1 MLLQKVKTA
10 LRISSDAFD
19 AEISDLLEAG
29 LLDLAIV
36 GADIYVTRDTE
47 TGAIASCDPLIQRA
61 LTTYVRLNFGAP
73 EDYDRLKR
81 SYDEQKAQIRC
92 NPNYM
97 RAGC

>member
-36 GADIYVTRDTE
+36 GADIYVTRDSE

-61 LTTYVRLNFGAP
+61 LTTYVRLNFGSP

-81 SYDEQKAQIRC
+81 SYDEQKAQLRC
-92 NPNYM
+92 NPQYA
-97 RAGC
+97 RC

>member
-36 GADIYVTRDTE
+36 GADIYVERDSK

-61 LTTYVRLNFGAP
+61 LTTYVRLNFGSP

-81 SYDEQKAQIRC
+81 SYDEQKAQFRC
-92 NPNYM
+92 NPQYA
-97 RAGC
+97 RC

>member
-36 GADIYVTRDTE
+36 GADIYVERDSE

-61 LTTYVRLNFGAP
+61 LTTYVRLNFGSP

-81 SYDEQKAQIRC
+81 SYDEQKAQLRC
-92 NPNYM
+92 NPQYA
-97 RAGC
+97 RC